1 MHLVGKV
8 REGGRVAPQEG
19 VVVVEVLEVDLDS
32 HRARH
37 PQTPG
42 GEPRPGWGEA
52 RPEVKPLAPLG
63 CSVDVSVPQKGG
75 IQHLRQARDLG
86 VPVQQGHR
94 EV

>member
-1 MHLVGKV
+1 MHLAGKV
-8 REGGRVAPQEG
+8 RGGGRVAQDG
-19 VVVVEVLEVDLDS
+19 VEVVEVLEVDLDS

-52 RPEVKPLAPLG
+52 RPQMEPLAPLG

-75 IQHLRQARDLG
+75 VQHLRQARDLG
-86 VPVQQGHR
+86 VAIQQGQR